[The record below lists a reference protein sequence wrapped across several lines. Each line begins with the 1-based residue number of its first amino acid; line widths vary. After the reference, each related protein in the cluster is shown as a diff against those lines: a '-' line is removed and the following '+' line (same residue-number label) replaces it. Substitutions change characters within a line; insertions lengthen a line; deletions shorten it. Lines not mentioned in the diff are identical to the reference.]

1 MQTFVVVLLQ
11 FLYTVSVVGLALYGI
26 QALLLVGQLLLSRR
40 SVAAAECLWPSR
52 SVPLVAAKP
61 MASVVNGQ
69 SGDTSPRWASE
80 RLKQKRQ
87 ARSLMLL
94 NRCLQ

>member
-26 QALLLVGQLLLSRR
+26 QALLLVGQLLPEPALCR
-40 SVAAAECLWPSR
+40 AAAECLWPSR

-69 SGDTSPRWASE
+69 SGDTSPRWGV
-80 RLKQKRQ
+80 
-87 ARSLMLL
+87 
-94 NRCLQ
+94 